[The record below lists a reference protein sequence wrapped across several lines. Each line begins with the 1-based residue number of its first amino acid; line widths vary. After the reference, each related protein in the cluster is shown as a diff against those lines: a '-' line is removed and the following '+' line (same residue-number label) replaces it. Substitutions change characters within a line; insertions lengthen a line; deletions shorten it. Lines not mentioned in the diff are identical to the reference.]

1 MKLRNLLYGF
11 EHTGTCGL
19 SDIDVNEL
27 AYRPEDAKESCAYV
41 LLKGIKNDTKKY
53 LPYILSKAPGVIIH
67 DRDELDTGDIP
78 AVRVK
83 DARAVL
89 AFMYSRLYVPD
100 IEKLRF
106 TGVTGTNGKTTTS
119 RLIYSILRKSG
130 LSCIYF
136 GTGRI
141 EINDTRISPD
151 FYSMTTPDP
160 EVLYPALRRAIDA
173 GCTDVVMEVSSHSL
187 ALGKVAPI
195 HFCRAVF
202 TNLSPEHLDFHKNMD
217 AYADAKLRLFNSA
230 DTGIFNID
238 DEYSKMLIKRASCA
252 VIKVGCLEI
261 GDVNIHAPEI
271 NGLCGSSYSYV
282 TNNCSFIQKLHL
294 PGAYNI
300 YNSALALCCA
310 ISLGIPPRIA
320 KTAVSEVTYIEGR
333 MEKVHAAPDIYIDY
347 AHTPAAL
354 EAALRLISASVQ
366 KRGRIIT
373 VFGCGGE
380 RDREKRPIMAAVAEM
395 YSSVVVVTED
405 NCRNERLTDIFRD
418 ILVGFSGSSHKIIAN
433 RERAI
438 DYAVATAKENDTVL
452 IAGKG
457 HEEYTI
463 GAGGI
468 LPYSEKNAIY
478 KALKLREEGN
488 NKRHEN

>member
-1 MKLRNLLYGF
+1 MKLQNLLSGF
-11 EHTGTCGL
+11 EYTDTCGL
-19 SDIDVNEL
+19 PDIDITAL
-27 AYRPEDAKESCAYV
+27 AYRPEDTKENCAYI
-41 LLKGIKNDTKKY
+41 LLRGIKNDTKKY
-53 LPYILSKAPGVIIH
+53 LPFILSKGPAVIIH
-67 DRDELDTGDIP
+67 DRDELDTGGIT

-119 RLIYSILRKSG
+119 RLVYSILRKSG

-141 EINDTRISPD
+141 EINDTRISPG

-160 EVLYPALRRAIDA
+160 DVLYPALRRAIDC

-195 HFCRAVF
+195 HFSRAVF

-217 AYADAKLRLFNSA
+217 EYANAKLRLFNSA
-230 DTGIFNID
+230 DVGIFNVD
-238 DEYSKMLIKRASCA
+238 DKYSDMLIKRASCA
-252 VIKVGCLEI
+252 AIKVGCLEI

-271 NGLCGSSYSYV
+271 NGLYGSSYSYV
-282 TNNCSFIQKLHL
+282 TDNCSFIQKLRL

-310 ISLGIPPRIA
+310 ISLGIPPKTA
-320 KTAVSEVTYIEGR
+320 KAAVSEVSYIEGR
-333 MEKVHAAPDIYIDY
+333 MEKVHTAPNIYIDY

-380 RDREKRPIMAAVAEM
+380 RDREKRPLMAAVAEK
-395 YSSVVVVTED
+395 YSDAVVVTED

-418 ILVGFSGSSHKIIAN
+418 ILVGFSGSAHKIIAN

-438 DYAVATAKENDTVL
+438 EYAVTTAKEDDTVL